1 MARIILHLH
10 GKPSDN
16 RFASLIEDYSQRL
29 KSKVKIEIHSSKL
42 SPEQYV
48 SKLPEGSIL
57 LDEGGELHDSI
68 QFSELFKQWQL
79 FAKDVNLAIGP
90 ADGFPEGLQNQKISL
105 SKLTFPHEFAAAIL
119 VEQLY
124 RASEIMKGTSYHRV

>member
-29 KSKVKIEIHSSKL
+29 KSKVKIEVHNSKL
-42 SPEQYV
+42 SSEQYV

-79 FAKDVNLAIGP
+79 FAKDVNLAIGH
-90 ADGFPEGLQNQKISL
+90 ADGFPKGLQNQKISL
-105 SKLTFPHEFAAAIL
+105 STLTFPHEFAAAIL